1 MPSKSK
7 CPILRDLDIAVSRSQ
22 IEREWLEA
30 EGVSMA
36 IDMEEFGRAL
46 IRQPEAMLDAGLC
59 TYDHY
64 LELAARRDKFFG
76 GHEGVPESGEA

>member
-1 MPSKSK
+1 
-7 CPILRDLDIAVSRSQ
+7 
-22 IEREWLEA
+22 
-30 EGVSMA
+30 MA